1 MKDIFEYT
9 GYRQYIADYYA
20 EKKEKTFWHQMNFGD
35 EERNMQAYYDEIPLD
50 EMVDIAGYA
59 QTLP

>member
-1 MKDIFEYT
+1 MP
-9 GYRQYIADYYA
+9 
-20 EKKEKTFWHQMNFGD
+20 TFWHQMNFGD

-50 EMVDIAGYA
+50 EMIDIAGYA